1 MLSAWSR
8 RGGVGTTCVRVCVH
22 THLETKVR
30 LAEEQVGESGTP
42 WQADYRGSRRQTEE
56 SGCEKEWGTS
66 QRRGDPG
73 QTGGG
78 KAGSKVS
85 VHGEWTQG

>member
-1 MLSAWSR
+1 MEQKR
-8 RGGVGTTCVRVCVH
+8 RGRYNVRACVCAR

-42 WQADYRGSRRQTEE
+42 WQADYRGSRRQKEE

-85 VHGEWTQG
+85 MHGEWTQG